1 MHSPTVDVCVSGS
14 AVRCARLKHRR
25 NDSGLNDKT
34 TVRKNAVPLVQLK
47 RSRRQQTLANRHL
60 NAVSHIKPSS
70 LVFADHSSFG
80 VETFEFLI
88 GNGAVILKGQFD
100 SRVGA
105 KAECLNFLLEDR
117 LSLVLNQKI
126 FTKFVKERV

>member
-34 TVRKNAVPLVQLK
+34 TVRKDAVPLVQLK

-70 LVFADHSSFG
+70 FVFADHSSFG
-80 VETFEFLI
+80 VETFEFLVR
-88 GNGAVILKGQFD
+88 NGAVILEGQLD
-100 SRVGA
+100 SRVCA

-126 FTKFVKERV
+126 LTKFVKERV